1 VKPFLDIQIARSGTV
16 GAPRVDMERRD
27 FLKRSTAAALAL
39 AGLGAVR
46 ATPSPAADYPTQPI
60 RVILPY
66 PAGGAADV
74 VARISAKHMT
84 DQLGQ
89 QIFIDN
95 RGGAGGTLG
104 TDAAARSAP
113 DGYTLV
119 MHTISS
125 AVLNKFLYTR
135 VKLDVST
142 RFAPISQIGTV
153 SQLLAIN
160 AKVPAQNLREFIALA
175 KANPDK
181 YHYGSSGLGAIMH
194 LGGELFGFMTETKV
208 VHVPYRGEG
217 PAMVDLLAGRIHF
230 VVASVP
236 ALLSHI
242 RSGELRALCVNAD
255 HRLALLPDVPTAA
268 EAGLPGYK
276 TYNWYALFAPLG
288 TPEPIVKRLN
298 DALVKAMATPE
309 ARKQL
314 ADIGVEPVVSS
325 PSELSS
331 ELKQQADFWGP
342 LIARAGVTLD

>member
-1 VKPFLDIQIARSGTV
+1 MARSGTV
-16 GAPRVDMERRD
+16 GVPSVDMERRD
-27 FLKRSTAAALAL
+27 FLKLSTAAALAL

-46 ATPSPAADYPTQPI
+46 ATPALAADYPTRPI
-60 RVILPY
+60 RLIVPY

-74 VARISAKHMT
+74 VARIAAKYLT

-89 QIFIDN
+89 QVFIDN
-95 RGGAGGTLG
+95 RGGAGGTIG
-104 TDAAARSAP
+104 TDIAARSTP

-135 VKLDVST
+135 VKLDVNT
-142 RFAPISQIGTV
+142 MFAPISQIGTV
-153 SQLLAIN
+153 VQLLAIN
-160 AKVPAQNLREFIALA
+160 AKVPARNLREFIALL
-175 KANPDK
+175 KANPGK

-194 LGGELFGFMTETKV
+194 LSGELFSFMSETDV

-217 PAMVDLLAGRIHF
+217 PAMVDLLAGRVDF

-236 ALLSHI
+236 ALVHHI

-255 HRLALLPDVPTAA
+255 HRVALLPDVPTSA

-288 TPEPIVKRLN
+288 TPEPIVKLLN
-298 DALVKAMATPE
+298 DALAKALATPE
-309 ARKQL
+309 AGKQF
-314 ADIGVEPVVSS
+314 AEIGVEIVVSN
-325 PSELSS
+325 PGDLSS

-342 LIARAGVTLD
+342 LIERAGVKLD

>member
-1 VKPFLDIQIARSGTV
+1 
-16 GAPRVDMERRD
+16 MERRD

-46 ATPSPAADYPTQPI
+46 ATPSLAADYPTNPI
-60 RVILPY
+60 RVIVPY

-74 VARISAKHMT
+74 VARITAKYLS

-89 QIFIDN
+89 QVFIDN
-95 RGGAGGTLG
+95 RGGAGGTIG
-104 TDAAARSAP
+104 TDIATRAAP
-113 DGYTLV
+113 DGYSLV

-135 VKLDVST
+135 VKLDVGT
-142 RFAPISQIGTV
+142 QFAPISQIGTV
-153 SQLLAIN
+153 PQLLAVN
-160 AKVPAQNLREFIALA
+160 AKVPARNLQEFIALL
-175 KANPDK
+175 KANPGK

-194 LGGELFGFMTETKV
+194 LGGELFSFMTGTNV
-208 VHVPYRGEG
+208 LHVPYRGEG
-217 PAMVDLLAGRIHF
+217 PAMVDVLAGRIEF

-242 RSGELRALCVNAD
+242 RAGEMRALCVNAD
-255 HRLALLPDVPTAA
+255 HRVALLPDVPTAA

-288 TPEPIVKRLN
+288 TPEPIVQRVN
-298 DALVKAMATPE
+298 EALIKALTTPE
-309 ARKQL
+309 ARKQFE
-314 ADIGVEPVVSS
+314 DIGVEVVVSN
-325 PSELSS
+325 PRDLSA

-342 LIARAGVTLD
+342 LIERAGVKLD